1 MAMDGKRTFPSS
13 PPCPSHYAQK
23 GFAAASPKLIE
34 STHLKHSHFTCLK
47 LGPKIEDQIQFSVS
61 LTGTHSLSSRSGKF
75 IRSHTQ
81 LRPTGASHE
90 KNRCTIFHARPG
102 SYDDYAVGELSV
114 GVGLGKPHQ
123 IFHLHPFEADSI
135 LGPHCR
141 KNGK

>member
-1 MAMDGKRTFPSS
+1 MAMGKELFQVVRPVRLTMPKKDLPRPRRSSSNRRTSNILMP
-13 PPCPSHYAQK
+13 
-23 GFAAASPKLIE
+23 
-34 STHLKHSHFTCLK
+34 LK

-90 KNRCTIFHARPG
+90 KNRCRIIHARPG
-102 SYDDYAVGELSV
+102 SYDDDAVGELSV
-114 GVGLGKPHQ
+114 SVGLGKPHQ